1 MTSNYRIRG
10 TRLVTS
16 QPTGLDSALKLLLPG
31 EKIVSFIPHCPTG
44 QKHWAE
50 FATASGIRGILDEVY
65 EFTREDMDA
74 RLAQLVAQDEGNDD
88 PLMIDLVCQPDP
100 TGEWIARAHDSAC
113 TYALVLRA
121 NGLIDV
127 IPQPQK

>member
-10 TRLVTS
+10 TRLVTIR
-16 QPTGLDSALKLLLPG
+16 PTDMDIALASLLPG
-31 EKIVSFIPHCPTG
+31 EQIDSYIPHCPTG
-44 QKHWAE
+44 QRHWAE
-50 FATASGIRGILDEVY
+50 FVTASGIRGIIDEVY
-65 EFTREDMDA
+65 EYTREDMDA
-74 RLAQLVAQDEGNDD
+74 QLAKLAAQDEDD
-88 PLMIDLVCQPDP
+88 PLVIDLVSQPDP

-127 IPQPQK
+127 IPQSEK